1 MKLSNLKRLIIL
13 KGDSNSGKT
22 TTLNDVYDTLKAKFP
37 QNTPIV
43 DKVFKSNKGS
53 PDDHLLVMKGKAGRL
68 TAIHTAGDDA
78 NRVVRSFGIAEHFNC
93 EVLVMAVSV
102 PVRQSTIPL
111 AEIAFDEIVRAN
123 ALQPNM
129 HQTQRQ
135 GAGNLN
141 QRVQQL
147 SKAIWRQM

>member
-1 MKLSNLKRLIIL
+1 MQLTNLKRLIVL
-13 KGDSNSGKT
+13 KGVKNSGKT
-22 TTLNDVYDTLKAKFP
+22 TTLNDVYNTLKVTFP

-43 DKVFKSNKGS
+43 DKVFKSNNGS
-53 PDDHLLVMKGKAGRL
+53 PDDHLLVMRGRAGRL

-78 NRVVRSFGIAEHFNC
+78 NLIVRSFRAAERYGC

-129 HQTQRQ
+129 YYTQRQ
-135 GAGNLN
+135 GSGNIN
-141 QRVQQL
+141 QTMQQL
-147 SKAIWRQM
+147 PNAIWQQM